1 MHRFQHRC
9 IAVLIVLAA
18 ALLAAPSSHA
28 DRHRKYKPPPP
39 MSKVTVT
46 VLRAADGKPL
56 KNAAVVFHPAM
67 GDNQE
72 GNMELKTNDEGVA
85 TLTIVP
91 TGSEV
96 LVQVIMQGYRT
107 FGQKYDVPNAEKSIT
122 IKLLPPDQQYSIY
135 SKNNPNAGRPGQ
147 YPENTN
153 GSRRAYR
160 QPAVGSCSAE
170 ERLTSQAGAAA

>member
-1 MHRFQHRC
+1 MHRFQHRWVVV
-9 IAVLIVLAA
+9 AVVVAA
-18 ALLAAPSSHA
+18 AILAAPSSHA

-85 TLTIVP
+85 TLSIVP
-91 TGSEV
+91 TGSQV
-96 LVQVIMQGYRT
+96 LVQVIMEGYRT
-107 FGQKYDVPNAEKSIT
+107 FGQKYDVPGPDKSIT

-135 SKNNPNAGRPGQ
+135 SKNNPNADVQ
-147 YPENTN
+147 DNTPKTQM
-153 GSRRAYR
+153 GHAEPTDSPLLE
-160 QPAVGSCSAE
+160 PAPKKKD
-170 ERLTSQAGAAA
+170 

>member
-1 MHRFQHRC
+1 MRRFQHRS
-9 IAVLIVLAA
+9 IAVVIVVAA
-18 ALLAAPSSHA
+18 ALLASPSSHA

-56 KNAAVVFHPAM
+56 KNAAVVFHPVL
-67 GDNQE
+67 GDTQE

-85 TLTIVP
+85 TLSIVP

-96 LVQVIMQGYRT
+96 LVQVIMNGYRT
-107 FGQKYDVPNAEKSIT
+107 FGKKYDVPGPEKSIT

-135 SKNNPNAGRPGQ
+135 TKNNPSTDMQDNAPKAQMGHAEPTDS
-147 YPENTN
+147 PLLE
-153 GSRRAYR
+153 
-160 QPAVGSCSAE
+160 PAPKKKD
-170 ERLTSQAGAAA
+170 